1 MNKIATVDLYCDSAV
16 FGELLTRAH
25 SHPQHAGA
33 NRAERRAAAKA
44 NRAAPTA
51 PRRPA
56 ADPRAALTVLRESA
70 SAAICEPLNASQR
83 LDVSLGYHAALA
95 ALMSGQGCAE
105 DLNTLALT
113 SNITLLLCE
122 YGLGLDEIDDAKTA
136 QDAVVF
142 AVARGE
148 RTGRWLL
155 SGSEIRPLQKM
166 CALHDAQLASP
177 ACTEAVMVGAIREIR
192 ARVSRRQVL
201 TIGAKARAE
210 LAEGVPA

>member
-1 MNKIATVDLYCDSAV
+1 MNRQQ
-16 FGELLTRAH
+16 TRD
-25 SHPQHAGA
+25 AGKA
-33 NRAERRAAAKA
+33 ARRVP
-44 NRAAPTA
+44 RA
-51 PRRPA
+51 PRRQ

-70 SAAICEPLNASQR
+70 SAAICTPLNASQCTD
-83 LDVSLGYHAALA
+83 LGLGYHGALA
-95 ALMSGQGCAE
+95 ALMSGHGSAE

-113 SNITLLLCE
+113 SNIAMLLCE
-122 YGLGLDEIDDAKTA
+122 YGIGLDEIDDAKTA

-155 SGSEIRPLQKM
+155 SGSEIRPLQKLV
-166 CALHDAQLASP
+166 ALHDAQLASP

-192 ARVSRRQVL
+192 ARAKAGQVMTL
-201 TIGAKARAE
+201 GPKARAE